1 MSDTDAEKYTVR
13 FIHAEEW
20 PAVKELRLASLQD
33 PMAPVAFL
41 ETYEQANSRPDSFWQ
56 ERAAG
61 GAEGAL
67 GVRQIIAERADG
79 AWVGSVT
86 VLIEEAGSTDWAG
99 MPVERLQG
107 HLVGVYVR
115 PEERGRGLTEQLFD
129 AAVEWAWS
137 RDVERV
143 RLIVHE
149 ENPRAQAFYR
159 KVGFVP
165 SGRTVPVAGH
175 GGQSELEFVLDRAL
189 DR

>member
-1 MSDTDAEKYTVR
+1 MSATSAEKYTIR

-33 PMAPVAFL
+33 PLAHVAFL
-41 ETYEQANSRPDSFWQ
+41 ETYEQAVSRPDSFWQ

-61 GAEGAL
+61 GAEGSL
-67 GVRQIIAERADG
+67 GVRQVIAEGADG
-79 AWVGSVT
+79 TWVGSVT
-86 VLIEEAGSTDWAG
+86 VLIEEAGSEDWAG
-99 MPVERLQG
+99 MTVERLQG

-115 PEERGRGLTEQLFD
+115 PEVRGSGLAERLFGV
-129 AAVEWAWS
+129 AVEWAWS

-165 SGRTVPVAGH
+165 SGRTVPVAGQ
-175 GGQSELEFVLDRAL
+175 GGQSELEFVLDRP
-189 DR
+189 